1 MHLDY
6 TRFIKLNVEQHI
18 SMCQKYSSIY
28 EIYEYVSY
36 MAQYH
41 LRKHKISLRTVQK
54 KDWYVLIWQIFENW
68 AEKWEETV
76 VLQLKKI

>member
-1 MHLDY
+1 M
-6 TRFIKLNVEQHI
+6 FIASIVL
-18 SMCQKYSSIY
+18 MCQEYSSIY

-54 KDWYVLIWQIFENW
+54 RLIRFDLTDI
-68 AEKWEETV
+68 
-76 VLQLKKI
+76 